1 MTIELGTDRAIGGS
15 TAVLSRFL
23 VATVFV
29 ASVGCASAPQPA
41 TPTIPL
47 EGTKEKPPAERN
59 GGMGERPPQHTVS
72 ASKHYQ
78 AQKIYLRALEIF
90 EQKEYDLAYLEFG
103 RALDVDPNYHLA
115 WFKKG
120 LCAYYK
126 QRYDLE
132 IDCYRRCLEIQP
144 DHLDALV
151 NLANAYL
158 AQDQLERAVPI
169 YRRILVLEPNHP
181 VALYNLGI
189 CYFDLQDYP
198 ACIEHLHR
206 FIDAHPQD
214 GGRGKA
220 EELLRRARAKR
231 EALDTQR

>member
-1 MTIELGTDRAIGGS
+1 MTNEHRFG
-15 TAVLSRFL
+15 LSRFL
-23 VATVFV
+23 ATTLFV
-29 ASVGCASAPQPA
+29 AAAAGCQTTAPPTNTPPTPVGGMG
-41 TPTIPL
+41 I
-47 EGTKEKPPAERN
+47 KEKPA
-59 GGMGERPPQHTVS
+59 GGNATADQQPLQQISGTR
-72 ASKHYQ
+72 HYQ

-158 AQDQLERAVPI
+158 AQDQIERAVPI

-198 ACIEHLHR
+198 ACIEHLRR
-206 FIDAHPQD
+206 FIEAHPQD
-214 GGRGKA
+214 AGRPKA
-220 EELLRRARAKR
+220 EELLRRARAK
-231 EALDTQR
+231 LDQR

>member
-1 MTIELGTDRAIGGS
+1 MTIELGTGY
-15 TAVLSRFL
+15 RFL
-23 VATVFV
+23 ATTIFV
-29 ASVGCASAPQPA
+29 AAVGCTSAQPT
-41 TPTIPL
+41 TPPTPF
-47 EGTKEKPPAERN
+47 EGTKHTPTASERDGAPNKPPTQIVS
-59 GGMGERPPQHTVS
+59 GGI
-72 ASKHYQ
+72 HYK

-169 YRRILVLEPNHP
+169 YRRILVLDPNHP

-198 ACIEHLHR
+198 ACIEHLRR

-214 GGRGKA
+214 AGRGKA
-220 EELLRRARAKR
+220 DDLLRRAHAKR

>member
-1 MTIELGTDRAIGGS
+1 M
-15 TAVLSRFL
+15 RFA
-23 VATVFV
+23 ATLLFIAAAGCV
-29 ASVGCASAPQPA
+29 ASP
-41 TPTIPL
+41 TPSTTQTPHQQV
-47 EGTKEKPPAERN
+47 TMKPSDGRTTDTHTEPFN
-59 GGMGERPPQHTVS
+59 ERPAQTVS
-72 ASKHYQ
+72 LTAHHK
-78 AQKIYLRALEIF
+78 AQKIYLRALDIF

-189 CYFDLQDYP
+189 CYFDLQDYH
-198 ACIEHLHR
+198 ASIEHLHR
-206 FIDAHPQD
+206 FSEAHPQD
-214 GGRGKA
+214 PGRSKA
-220 EELLRRARAKR
+220 DDLLRRARVKL
-231 EALDTQR
+231 EALETQR